1 MWSVERDEG
10 RDAFKEGGRHK
21 EEPHLICCH
30 ISFRQQIKTFGPDKA
45 KVQEMQKR
53 QDNYL
58 YSNSSCFTGP
68 SGEATLIRSVKE
80 NIKGGHRQKTTSWK
94 TPHLEVR
101 GFQATAAVVVCC
113 IFHGALLK
121 LSLHFPPALQRS
133 RLQHCVSSSPP
144 PPVHHDFLHLLA
156 TLTDVSLML
165 YSLCSPLFSGSFA
178 VCGDFSRI
186 KWKSNENQNESNW
199 NQIKCNAWWPSAKFR
214 RSTKRGSLPDLHD
227 KGQIKTEIRGGY
239 TVMSACGWV

>member
-133 RLQHCVSSSPP
+133 RLQHCVSSSPRP
-144 PPVHHDFLHLLA
+144 LYTMTFSISSPL
-156 TLTDVSLML
+156 SLMFHSCCIPSVHPFFPAL
-165 YSLCSPLFSGSFA
+165 SLSA
-178 VCGDFSRI
+178 VISLE
-186 KWKSNENQNESNW
+186 SNENQMKIRMKAIEIKSNVMPGDHLRSSEEA
-199 NQIKCNAWWPSAKFR
+199 QREGAFLTYMIKDKSKQ
-214 RSTKRGSLPDLHD
+214 RSEEDI
-227 KGQIKTEIRGGY
+227 Q
-239 TVMSACGWV
+239 